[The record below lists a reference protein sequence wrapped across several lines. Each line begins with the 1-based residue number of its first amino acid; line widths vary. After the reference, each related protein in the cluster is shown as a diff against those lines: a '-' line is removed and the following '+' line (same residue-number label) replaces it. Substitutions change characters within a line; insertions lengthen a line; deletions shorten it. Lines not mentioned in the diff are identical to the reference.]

1 MQSGQSRVYHREL
14 IEKTLI
20 AFNVFSKKEKKSDF
34 NDYYKKKELDF
45 KKITILNSII
55 DEEESKN
62 KKRSSKKEIQ
72 YTIDISEYDKF
83 KLNNNVYKELDHD
96 SEYLKD
102 FYTTLDVLDA
112 GFISD
117 RKEEAQRIFREIL
130 NVSVIDESKIDN
142 LKKALQLLVVNKG
155 EKLNYTIFKRDIVAN
170 FVIQIPY
177 YDFIDRKICSLCDV
191 INQLKHDIDND
202 MVYKK
207 LYIWSKD
214 IYIVQTKNNNK
225 YVKLQDELTSNV
237 I

>member
-177 YDFIDRKICSLCDV
+177 YDFIDGKICSLCDV